1 MYDYEFPLSDGADIE
16 QTLNMKWD
24 RKNSFNA
31 RDVEIFYSSQAK
43 TEVCLKLAVLM
54 AYPGLS
60 NVLKLYFN
68 VCIFGSA
75 VIGNDTFCF
84 LLSS

>member
-43 TEVCLKLAVLM
+43 TEVRLKLAVLM

>member
-31 RDVEIFYSSQAK
+31 RTLQQKVSICTSPIVYTSFLYASD
-43 TEVCLKLAVLM
+43 T
-54 AYPGLS
+54 
-60 NVLKLYFN
+60 NV
-68 VCIFGSA
+68 
-75 VIGNDTFCF
+75 
-84 LLSS
+84 